1 MKPDEDYEVVLAER
15 QALLAQV
22 RAGGTAI
29 PADDTSG
36 QEVTGASGDG
46 AVRVVMRDRRVVSVV
61 VSQAVSAKSR
71 REVVDLLLEAINP
84 VVRQSLALSPKAGD
98 PGPDLEAVGSGLT
111 EAAQEGGQALRRI
124 QDAVE
129 QSMAKLAGKVGVRGD
144 ASPQYVDFLFDEAL
158 EVVRSMRAALDSDAS
173 APITGEG
180 RDEANEVVVAVC
192 QGELS
197 QVTLSS
203 SALQMSPGEFG
214 RAVQRAVNDAL
225 TDWERRSAEAN
236 RQPHDPEALRQLA
249 ERAGAVRRQ
258 SMEHLHTYTNSM
270 TAIMRNVDQ

>member
-1 MKPDEDYEVVLAER
+1 VNPDEHYEALLAER
-15 QALLAQV
+15 QALLARV
-22 RAGGTAI
+22 RAGGTWT
-29 PADDTSG
+29 PDDDAG
-36 QEVTGASGDG
+36 PQEVAGTSGDG

-61 VSQAVSAKSR
+61 VSQAVPAKSR
-71 REVVDLLLEAINP
+71 REVADLLLEAINP
-84 VVRQSLALSPKAGD
+84 AVRQSLALSPKTGD
-98 PGPDLEAVGSGLT
+98 PGPDLAAVGTGLE
-111 EAAQEGGQALRRI
+111 EAAAAGGQALRRI

-129 QSMAKLAGKVGVRGD
+129 QSMAKLAGKVQVRGD

-158 EVVRSMRAALDSDAS
+158 EVVRSMRAALDRDAS
-173 APITGEG
+173 PPATGEG

-192 QGELS
+192 QGELT

-214 RAVQRAVNDAL
+214 LAVQQAVNAAL
-225 TDWERRSAEAN
+225 TDWERRSAEAK
-236 RQPHDPEALRQLA
+236 RAPQDPEALRQLA

-258 SMEHLHTYTNSM
+258 SMEHLHTYTDSM